1 MTEMLRCQFDPPSG
15 GSVTLGPGDRGP
27 SAAGRGHLRASDG
40 DREQMVDTLKA
51 AFAAGGWP
59 RTTSTPGSARRS
71 PHGRTRNWPR
81 SPSASRPAR
90 PWACR
95 PRACRP
101 GGWATQS
108 GGAHPGFVTPAIL
121 AIAFALNSLPGSRAL
136 GPVAFVI
143 AFVYF
148 VFWMSVG
155 ADMLWQWFCLSLPTA
170 RMCVRCAHTAASH
183 RAPTSCSVRLGSLG
197 LFSRCSCAGYV
208 PPGVSP
214 KTADLRILSTRV

>member
-1 MTEMLRCQFDPPSG
+1 M
-15 GSVTLGPGDRGP
+15 TLGPGDRGP

-51 AFAAGGWP
+51 AFAAGRLAKDDFDARIGQAFAA
-59 RTTSTPGSARRS
+59 RTHAELAAVTVGIPAAPAVGL
-71 PHGRTRNWPR
+71 P
-81 SPSASRPAR
+81 PAR
-90 PWACR
+90 MP
-95 PRACRP
+95 PRRMGNAVR
-101 GGWATQS
+101 W
-108 GGAHPGFVTPAIL
+108 GASGFVTPAIL